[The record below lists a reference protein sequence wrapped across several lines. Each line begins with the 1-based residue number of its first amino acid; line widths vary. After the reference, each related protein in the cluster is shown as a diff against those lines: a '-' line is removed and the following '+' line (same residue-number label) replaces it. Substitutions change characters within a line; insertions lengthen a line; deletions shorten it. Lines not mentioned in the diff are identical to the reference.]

1 MQSREL
7 ERKFDCCCR
16 WKILY
21 KYKPADGEKEI
32 ISLKQNQ
39 AAMPLFEAMRRYSED
54 GALAFHTPGHKQG
67 KGAAPA
73 LRSLL
78 TEQGLRMEVSLMKE
92 LDDLHEP
99 TTCIK
104 EAQALAAELYSADE
118 SYFVIN
124 GTTGAIQAMIMAAVK
139 PGEKII
145 VPRNAHRSII
155 GGIMLSG
162 AVPVFLQPQMDE
174 KLGIAM
180 GIAAESVRQAI
191 AANKEA
197 KAVLVINPTYY
208 GVASDLA
215 SIAAMVHQNDMVLL
229 VDEAHG
235 PHLKFS
241 NNLPL
246 SALDAGADLVAQST
260 HKILGSLT
268 QTSMLHVQGPRAD
281 RDRLRAMVSLLQSTS
296 PNYLLLASL
305 DAARWQMAQ
314 AGEDLIGRAVV
325 LADALRQK
333 INGIDGLFC
342 FGRERMDGDACF
354 ALDVTKLTVNVSG
367 LGLSG
372 PQAEHFLRGEC
383 KIQCELADLCNVL
396 FIISFA
402 DGPREADLLLMALR
416 KLAEKKR
423 PDNLKRDLVPLAP
436 LPILRFT
443 PREALYASREKV
455 DFLASAGRASA
466 EVLTFYPPGIPV
478 LCPGEIITRE
488 IIEYTQ
494 RCQRTGLKVVGPD
507 DASLRTI
514 KVVKQ

>member
-1 MQSREL
+1 M
-7 ERKFDCCCR
+7 
-16 WKILY
+16 
-21 KYKPADGEKEI
+21 
-32 ISLKQNQ
+32 KQNQ
-39 AAMPLFEAMRRYSED
+39 AAMPLFEAMKRYSKD

-78 TEQGLRMEVSLMKE
+78 TDEGLRMEVSLMAE

-99 TTCIK
+99 TACIK
-104 EAQALAAELYSADE
+104 EAQALAAELYGADD

-162 AVPVFLQPQMDE
+162 AVPVFLQPQVDE
-174 KLGIAM
+174 DLGIAM
-180 GIAAESVRQAI
+180 GIAAESVRGAI
-191 AANKEA
+191 AAHKEA

-215 SIAAMVHQNDMVLL
+215 SIAAIVHSNDMLLL

-235 PHLKFS
+235 PHLAFS
-241 NNLPL
+241 SKLPL
-246 SALDAGADLVAQST
+246 SALAAGADIVAQST

-268 QTSMLHVQGPRAD
+268 QTSMLHVQGRRAD

-314 AGEDLIGRAVV
+314 EGEALIGRAVE
-325 LADALRQK
+325 LADALREK
-333 INGIDGLFC
+333 INEIDGLFC
-342 FGRERMDGDACF
+342 FGRERMVGDTCF
-354 ALDVTKLTVNVSG
+354 ALDVTKLTVNVHG

-372 PQAEHFLRGEC
+372 PQAEKFLRYEC
-383 KIQCELADLCNVL
+383 KIQCELSDLCNVL

-402 DGPREADLLLMALR
+402 DGPEEAERLLLALR
-416 KLAEKKR
+416 RLAAEKRREKSKLA
-423 PDNLKRDLVPLAP
+423 PVPLAP
-436 LPILRFT
+436 LPQLRLT
-443 PREALYASREKV
+443 PRDALYADCETI
-455 DFLASAGRASA
+455 DFSASAGRASA

-494 RCQRTGLKVVGPD
+494 RCQCTGLKVVGPD

-514 KVVKQ
+514 KVVRE

>member
-1 MQSREL
+1 M
-7 ERKFDCCCR
+7 
-16 WKILY
+16 
-21 KYKPADGEKEI
+21 
-32 ISLKQNQ
+32 KQNQ
-39 AAMPLFEAMRRYSED
+39 AAMPLFEAMKRYSKD

-78 TEQGLRMEVSLMKE
+78 TDEGLRMEVSLMAE

-99 TTCIK
+99 AACIK
-104 EAQALAAELYSADE
+104 EAQALAAELYGADD

-162 AVPVFLQPQMDE
+162 AVPVFLQPQVDE
-174 KLGIAM
+174 DLGIAM
-180 GIAAESVRQAI
+180 GIAAESVRGAI
-191 AANKEA
+191 AAHKEA

-215 SIAAMVHQNDMVLL
+215 SIAAIVHSNDMLLL

-235 PHLKFS
+235 PHLAFS
-241 NNLPL
+241 SKLPL
-246 SALDAGADLVAQST
+246 SALAAGADIVAQST

-268 QTSMLHVQGPRAD
+268 QTSMLHVQGRRAD
-281 RDRLRAMVSLLQSTS
+281 RGRLRAMVSLLQSTS

-314 AGEDLIGRAVV
+314 EGEALIGRAVE
-325 LADALRQK
+325 LADALREK
-333 INGIDGLFC
+333 INEIDGLFC
-342 FGRERMDGDACF
+342 FGRERMVGDACF
-354 ALDVTKLTVNVSG
+354 ALDVTKLTVNVHG

-372 PQAEHFLRGEC
+372 PQAEKFLRYEC
-383 KIQCELADLCNVL
+383 KIQCELSDLCNVL

-402 DGPREADLLLMALR
+402 DGPEEAERLLLALR
-416 KLAEKKR
+416 RLAAEKRREKSKLA
-423 PDNLKRDLVPLAP
+423 PVPLAP
-436 LPILRFT
+436 LPQLRLT
-443 PREALYASREKV
+443 PRDALYADCETI
-455 DFLASAGRASA
+455 DFSVSAGRASA

-494 RCQRTGLKVVGPD
+494 RCQCTGLKVVGPD

-514 KVVKQ
+514 KVVRE